1 MQKKKVRKEEK
12 FELLTVEEME
22 SVQGGGEEN
31 LFDKVR
37 GIVIDILNGI
47 SNYINLQHCEL
58 KMVVRIGWERGDV
71 ISLFLTAG
79 F

>member
-47 SNYINLQHCEL
+47 SNYINL
-58 KMVVRIGWERGDV
+58 
-71 ISLFLTAG
+71 
-79 F
+79 